1 MKIRAFFVLLAFA
14 STSLRPAGAQVP
26 LVTQGASPHFL
37 AVASKLEL
45 GGASFSYAEEGELMA
60 MIGDFLDEV
69 VKGLPESQ
77 KKDLP
82 KEFSLRKAFA
92 LLGLDSL
99 KASGNSA
106 RLLPDGRYHT
116 RTYAHTPEGRKGLLT
131 LTGGPA
137 KRFLTLDLAPAGTDL
152 ALEFP
157 LHTKD
162 FAAQTLKPVL
172 EMIPE
177 KERAEANTALDQ
189 RQPPLGIAPRE
200 MLEQLS
206 ARVGLFIRLNPDQK
220 IPEPKSG
227 LEFPGA
233 DAALVIEDLQWLLDP
248 LKQQFGPML
257 GNPQAPVEAVDQDGV
272 LTVKMRGPVGPAPMD
287 FQPSLRYDTKKA
299 QLIVATR
306 PAFLEAMLSAQDKL
320 AKEAHFAQ
328 TWAGLP
334 EEGNGSLYLSPRL
347 FAIGADL
354 VRKSLEKQP
363 GKPEEK
369 EVAEKIIRLIE
380 DKLKQPQVFC
390 YANLPQGSYGAAN
403 SLFPGTGSGSPLATL
418 SAVSILASLAVPSF
432 NVIQDKAEETA
443 IMNQGRQVAMAVRI
457 WAGENGGNY
466 PAELKTLLKDEILL
480 PQSAGLITPKNTKS
494 GEQEPWLYDNT
505 LTETSPGRSILL
517 AAPFTVGTASQP
529 KRIVVRN
536 DASAEVIPESEFESA
551 KGAGL
556 K

>member
-1 MKIRAFFVLLAFA
+1 MKIRTFFVLLAFTC
-14 STSLRPAGAQVP
+14 TSLRPASAQVP
-26 LVTQGASPHFL
+26 LVTQGASPHFM

-45 GGASFSYAEEGELMA
+45 GGASFSYAEEGDIMI

-69 VKGLPESQ
+69 MKGLPESQ

-82 KEFSLRKAFA
+82 KEFSIRKAFQ

-99 KASGNSA
+99 KASGSSA

-137 KRFLTLDLAPAGTDL
+137 KRFLILDLAPTGTDL

-162 FAAQTLKPVL
+162 FTAQTLNPVL

-200 MLEQLS
+200 VLEQLS

-233 DAALVIEDLQWLLDP
+233 DLALVIEDLQWLLDP

-257 GNPQAPVEAVDQDGV
+257 GNPQAPFEAVDQDGV
-272 LTVKMRGPVGPAPMD
+272 LTLKMRSPVGPAPMD
-287 FQPSLRYDTKKA
+287 FQPSLRYDSKKA

-320 AKEAHFAQ
+320 AKEPHFAQ

-347 FAIGADL
+347 FAIGSDL
-354 VRKSLEKQP
+354 VRKSMEKQA

-369 EVAEKIIRLIE
+369 EVAEKILRLIE
-380 DKLKQPQVFC
+380 DRLKQPQVFC

-403 SLFPGTGSGSPLATL
+403 SLFPGSGSGSPLATL
-418 SAVSILASLAVPSF
+418 SAVSILASIAVPTFSTVQ
-432 NVIQDKAEETA
+432 NQAGEMA
-443 IMNQGRQVAMAVRI
+443 IMNQGRQVAMAVKI
-457 WAGENGGNY
+457 HAADNNGNY
-466 PAELKTLLKDEILL
+466 PAELKALLKDDIL
-480 PQSAGLITPKNTKS
+480 GLDQADLLTPKNTKS
-494 GEQEPWLYDNT
+494 GEKEAWLYDNT
-505 LTETSPGRSILL
+505 LTDSSPGRSILL
-517 AAPFTVGTASQP
+517 ATPFTVGQGSRV

-536 DASAEVIPESEFESA
+536 DGSTESILESEFDAA